1 MRLPVSNARK
11 GTKLEIDPKKFDYLY
26 GKVNS
31 GEHNTARSTQLSQ
44 MMRRLGLQTNE
55 SGTAILTEYFNKV
68 VNTKGNVINNYKKGS
83 QSFEV
88 RESFLM
94 GPSGKGTVLQTSFE
108 IMPDGSRRFVTTIP
122 KEGKKQMFIQSF
134 PDEID
139 LLAFFEGEPIFQN
152 TEDLHFAYKYTD
164 QNEMSILF
172 SFSATGGWIQTIIE
186 FKQKKIAHNLMEGVE
201 YFKIEKDVD
210 GEYLTTEVVL
220 EDTRTKVEIRLQPF
234 ISTEFSTLIR

>member
-1 MRLPVSNARK
+1 
-11 GTKLEIDPKKFDYLY
+11 
-26 GKVNS
+26 
-31 GEHNTARSTQLSQ
+31 
-44 MMRRLGLQTNE
+44 
-55 SGTAILTEYFNKV
+55 
-68 VNTKGNVINNYKKGS
+68 
-83 QSFEV
+83 
-88 RESFLM
+88 
-94 GPSGKGTVLQTSFE
+94 
-108 IMPDGSRRFVTTIP
+108 
-122 KEGKKQMFIQSF
+122 MFIQSF

-152 TEDLHFAYKYTD
+152 TEDLYFAYKYTD

-210 GEYLTTEVVL
+210 GEYLTTEVIL

>member
-1 MRLPVSNARK
+1 
-11 GTKLEIDPKKFDYLY
+11 
-26 GKVNS
+26 
-31 GEHNTARSTQLSQ
+31 
-44 MMRRLGLQTNE
+44 
-55 SGTAILTEYFNKV
+55 
-68 VNTKGNVINNYKKGS
+68 
-83 QSFEV
+83 
-88 RESFLM
+88 
-94 GPSGKGTVLQTSFE
+94 
-108 IMPDGSRRFVTTIP
+108 
-122 KEGKKQMFIQSF
+122 MFIQSF

-152 TEDLHFAYKYTD
+152 TEDLHFAYKYID